1 VIVLDG
7 AGPPTPE
14 EKPMSEPTRWAGVAA
29 AAATIAVMAAGCG
42 SSSSGLASKT
52 PSQIVAAAESAIK
65 GATSYEISGSGTTST
80 GVTSFDL
87 KVVGADISGS
97 FVLNGVTIA
106 MVEVASNIYIK
117 APASFYTAKGASAAG
132 AELLGGVWVEITAGS
147 SYASNFSSLSNI
159 TDIPSKLSS
168 TTATFTSDGTG
179 TVDGQSVVFLKDT
192 TSGDIVAIATSGPAY
207 PLQLKE
213 TGSTPGTYDVSNWNS
228 VATFTAPPNPVKL
241 PSA

>member
-1 VIVLDG
+1 M
-7 AGPPTPE
+7 P
-14 EKPMSEPTRWAGVAA
+14 EPTRWAGVAA
-29 AAATIAVMAAGCG
+29 AAVTIAVMAAGCG
-42 SSSSGLASKT
+42 SSSSLASKT

-65 GATSYEISGSGTTST
+65 GATNYEVSGSGTTST
-80 GVTSFDL
+80 GITSFDL
-87 KVVGADISGS
+87 KVVGTNISGS
-97 FVLNGVTIA
+97 FVLNGASID

-117 APASFYTAKGASAAG
+117 APASFYAAKGASAAG
-132 AELLGGVWVEITAGS
+132 AELLGGAWVEITAGS

-159 TDIPSKLSS
+159 TDLPSKLSS

-192 TSGDIVAIATSGPAY
+192 TSGDVVAIATSGPAY
-207 PLQLKE
+207 PLQVKE
-213 TGSTPGTYDVSNWNS
+213 TGSTPGTYDLSNWNS

>member
-1 VIVLDG
+1 
-7 AGPPTPE
+7 
-14 EKPMSEPTRWAGVAA
+14 MSEPTRWAGVAA
-29 AAATIAVMAAGCG
+29 AGVTIAVMAAGCG
-42 SSSSGLASKT
+42 SSSSLTSKT
-52 PSQIVAAAESAIK
+52 PSQIVAAAESATK
-65 GATSYEISGSGTTST
+65 SATSYEISGSGTTST
-80 GVTSFDL
+80 GVNSFDL

-97 FVLNGVTIA
+97 YVLNGATVD
-106 MVEVASNIYIK
+106 MVKVASNIYIK
-117 APASFYTAKGASAAG
+117 APASFYTAEGASAAG

-213 TGSTPGTYDVSNWNS
+213 TGSTAGTYDLSNWNS